1 MNRTRRLLTAG
12 AALALAISGCTA
24 YSALGPVVAADSDGH
39 ADGAG
44 STGKVLYL
52 TFDDGPG
59 DETVELLDVLREHD
73 AKAVF
78 FALGQNLAA
87 NTDLARRTV
96 AEGHALANHT
106 WTHEDLTGLDAHRRE
121 HELGHTADLLDR
133 LGSDSPCV
141 RPPYGSTDDDV
152 ARDLTARGMSQV
164 LWNVDTEDWT
174 RPGAAVIAERLMR
187 AESGDVVLLHDGG
200 SDRTQTVEALRQ
212 ALPRLAAAGYSF
224 DVVPG
229 C

>member
-1 MNRTRRLLTAG
+1 MNRTRRLLTACAVLTLVTAG
-12 AALALAISGCTA
+12 YTA
-24 YSALGPVVAADSDGH
+24 YSALGPTAAVGNSE
-39 ADGAG
+39 
-44 STGKVLYL
+44 KVLYL

-59 DETVELLDVLREHD
+59 DETVAILDVLREHD

-78 FALGQNLAA
+78 FALGQNLARQS
-87 NTDLARRTV
+87 DLGRRIV

-106 WTHEDLTGLDAHRRE
+106 WSHESLTDLGVRGRA
-121 HELGHTADLLDR
+121 HELEDTADLLRR
-133 LGSDSPCV
+133 LGSDSPCA
-141 RPPYGSTDDDV
+141 RPPYGATDDDV
-152 ARDLTARGMSQV
+152 TSDLAERGLRQV

-174 RPGAAVIAERLMR
+174 GPGAAAIANRLMQ
-187 AESGDVVLLHDGG
+187 AENGDVVLMHDGG

-212 ALPRLAAAGYSF
+212 ALPKLAADGYTF

>member
-12 AALALAISGCTA
+12 TALVLATVC
-24 YSALGPVVAADSDGH
+24 YSVSSTLGPTAAVGSSD
-39 ADGAG
+39 
-44 STGKVLYL
+44 KVLYL

-59 DETVELLDVLREHD
+59 DETVEILDVLREHD

-78 FALGQNLAA
+78 FALGQNLARQ
-87 NTDLARRTV
+87 TDLGRRIV

-106 WTHEDLTGLDAHRRE
+106 WSHEDLTGLDVNGHE
-121 HELGHTADLLDR
+121 HELGDTAHLLGR
-133 LGSDSPCV
+133 LGSDSQCV

-152 ARDLTARGMSQV
+152 TADLAARGMPQV
-164 LWNVDTEDWT
+164 LWNIDTEDWT
-174 RPGAAVIAERLMR
+174 RPGAAAVADRLLQ
-187 AESGDVVLLHDGG
+187 AESGDVVLMHDGG
-200 SDRTQTVEALRQ
+200 SDRAQTVEALRQ
-212 ALPRLAAAGYSF
+212 ALPKLVAAGYTF

>member
-1 MNRTRRLLTAG
+1 MLAAAG
-12 AALALAISGCTA
+12 YTA
-24 YSALGPVVAADSDGH
+24 YSALGPTVAAGSDGP

-44 STGKVLYL
+44 SAGKVLYL

-59 DETVELLDVLREHD
+59 DETVELLDVLHEHD

-87 NTDLARRTV
+87 DTDLGRRIV
-96 AEGHALANHT
+96 AEGHVLANHT
-106 WTHEDLTGLDAHRRE
+106 WTHEDLTGLDANGRE
-121 HELGHTADLLDR
+121 QELGHTAELLDR
-133 LGSDSPCV
+133 LGSDSRCV
-141 RPPYGSTDDDV
+141 RPPYGATDDDV

-164 LWNVDTEDWT
+164 LWNIDTEDWT
-174 RPGAAVIAERLMR
+174 RPGAAVIADRLMQ
-187 AESGDVVLLHDGG
+187 AGSGDVVLMHDGG

-212 ALPRLAAAGYSF
+212 ALPRLAAEGYSF